1 MSFLNLFKLKI
12 INSFELLLINFV
24 KKRKLLP
31 LIEIQIEKSFK
42 RMKLSFIDN
51 CFNEIDSSK

>member
-42 RMKLSFIDN
+42 RKKQAKTIPLAGI
-51 CFNEIDSSK
+51 